1 MKKLMAGM
9 CLGLCFTVSGV
20 AFAETQ
26 IGNMS
31 EQQFMAKGK
40 ALVQSIQGGKMDIP
54 FSEEE
59 ISSVKQAVIKKYQ
72 AKGIKITE
80 EQATFMSGAVAGM
93 GGMANLLQEQFKAP
107 ARNAP
112 AKEQKNLFE
121 KMQTGELAVSAENL
135 AAMYN
140 TNSFF
145 VDKTVKG
152 KKIMVYGI
160 VKDVK
165 ERQYLPKGES
175 IVNAKNF
182 PAFNLGMK
190 FVGYLNGPLDIDLS
204 RVEPGQKAF
213 LSCEEIAQNTFV
225 IEGLCQPI
233 IVGTETD
240 NKLKPWYANKERAQ
254 FFVGSN

>member
-1 MKKLMAGM
+1 MKKIVTAM
-9 CLGLCFTVSGV
+9 CIGLCFSVSGV
-20 AFAETQ
+20 ALAETQ

-40 ALVQSIQGGKMDIP
+40 ALVQSIQSGKMDIP

-80 EQATFMSGAVAGM
+80 EQAAFMSGAMAGM
-93 GGMANLLQEQFKAP
+93 GGMANLLQEQFKTP
-107 ARNAP
+107 DRKAP
-112 AKEQKNLFE
+112 AKAQKDLFE

-135 AAMYN
+135 ATMYN
-140 TNSFF
+140 TNAFF

-165 ERQYLPKGES
+165 ERQYLPQGEN

-182 PAFNLGMK
+182 PAINLGMK
-190 FVGYLNGPLDIDLS
+190 FVGYMNGPLDIDLS
-204 RVEPGQKAF
+204 RVDPGQKAF

-225 IEGLCQPI
+225 VEGLCQPI
-233 IVGTETD
+233 FVGTETD
-240 NKLKPWYANKERAQ
+240 NKPWYANKERAQ
-254 FFVGSN
+254 FFIGSK